1 MTANENVIR
10 EGFRHGARRAGRCLV
25 AGLAGVMPGA

>member
-10 EGFRHGARRAGRCLV
+10 EDFGHGTRRAGRCLV
-25 AGLAGVMPGA
+25 VCLAGVMPGA